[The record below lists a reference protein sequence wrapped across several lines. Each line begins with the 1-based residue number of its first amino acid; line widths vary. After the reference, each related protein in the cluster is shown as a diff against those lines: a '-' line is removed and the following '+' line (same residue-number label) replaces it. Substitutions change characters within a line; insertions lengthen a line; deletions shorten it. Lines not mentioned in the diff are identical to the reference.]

1 MTSQGTPS
9 TEVFSLISDVT
20 EPDEISDDVNA
31 YFQKLI
37 SPETGKTTYK
47 CLFCEK
53 TWETIVSTARKGHLA
68 NHQLA
73 KLYSTTLC
81 PMVPKTV
88 SLHFIEMLNVL
99 QQKKAEQKSYS
110 VAMENRLNF
119 EKLNTDV
126 GTKRLRQ
133 AQITELIDHEAIA
146 LADRKVARYVFCTNH
161 SFNSCEDM
169 SYKEM
174 ISAVSKAGTSYV
186 GPTEKMV
193 RTRLLDQEYELV
205 KARNEA
211 RINNHSL
218 AGRLM
223 TIVSDACTIHKK
235 PLTNYVAKY
244 TNEPGILLKYED
256 ATELYQDDGIKD
268 AQTVANGLTNVIEEV
283 GERNVAAVVLDNAPV
298 MVAAMGIL
306 SVIYKS
312 IFFLGCL
319 AHKVNTLVKH
329 MVNDDDMEEIAS
341 LVRRTKLIVHHFN
354 EKHKP
359 QALLQKSLDEHLGTH
374 LAFII
379 PAETRF
385 GLYLLMLHR
394 VYRMKAALQAVV
406 MTKAHADSCDGDD
419 DDEVVALVRD
429 DTYWD
434 ELLKLLLLLM
444 PLLRLIRLAE
454 LTGESI
460 GKFYPLTLVT
470 RQHLI
475 DNQNILSYGGNILA
489 KFEEKSTVGEWYHD
503 IHLAAYALDP
513 EYFDVPIFQK
523 PDVITAF
530 RGVIS
535 KLFTDKRPVPH
546 GGFTALILEQL
557 HTYKDKRGIFSQP
570 DIQEAAK
577 VTLPSKFWKNYGG
590 SVPELQY
597 LAKHIFSVALS
608 NDSAEINWKN
618 YKDCST
624 KERSRLLPE
633 TVHKLITI
641 QQDSALQLQCY
652 HDYKQELAKWT
663 HEDEL
668 IKLDKDIQKSR
679 DARVLKFKNYIEEW
693 EMDRISLKND
703 KCCSSLLEKYLH
715 MYLYDEGEVRRVV
728 DVVWSTTSRPAKYQV
743 VTQFIEVLN
752 ADDLINAEQENVNY
766 LINVELHQ
774 CVKAARDIPNKP
786 YNFEV
791 ELISEEEDQSD

>member
-1 MTSQGTPS
+1 MSSQGTPS
-9 TEVFSLISDVT
+9 TEVLSLISDVT
-20 EPDEISDDVNA
+20 EPDEVSEDVNA
-31 YFQKLI
+31 YFEKVTL
-37 SPETGKTTYK
+37 PETGKTVYK
-47 CLFCEK
+47 CSFCEK
-53 TWETIVSTARKGHLA
+53 SWETIVSTARKGHLA

-73 KLYSTTLC
+73 KLYSTTRC
-81 PMVPKTV
+81 PMVPKNV
-88 SLHFIEMLNVL
+88 SLFFIETLNAL
-99 QQKKAEQKSYS
+99 QQKKAEQKAIN
-110 VAMENRLNF
+110 VTMENRLNF
-119 EKLNTDV
+119 EKEKLNTAV
-126 GTKRLRQ
+126 GSKRLRQ
-133 AQITELIDHEAIA
+133 TQIDELVDYEAVV
-146 LADRKVARYVFCTNH
+146 LADKKIARYIFCTNH
-161 SFNSCEDM
+161 SFSSCEHL

-186 GPTEKMV
+186 GPTKKMV
-193 RTRLLDQEYELV
+193 STRLLDQEYESV

-211 RINNHSL
+211 RINDHSM

-223 TIVSDACTIHKK
+223 TIISDACTIHKK
-235 PLTNYVAKY
+235 PLTNYVAKF

-256 ATELYQDDGIKD
+256 ATELYQDDGLKD
-268 AQTVANGLTNVIEEV
+268 AETVANGLSSVIEEV

-306 SVIYKS
+306 SLIYKS

-329 MVNDDDMEEIAS
+329 MVNDDDMEEIDR

-359 QALLQKSLDEHLGTH
+359 QALLQKSLQEHLGTH

-394 VYRMKAALQAVV
+394 VYRMKNALQAVV

-475 DNQNILSYGGNILA
+475 DNQNVLSYGGNILA
-489 KFEEKSTVGEWYHD
+489 KFEEKATIGEWYQD

-513 EYFDVPIFQK
+513 EYIDVPIFEK
-523 PDVITAF
+523 PDVINAF

-546 GGFTALILEQL
+546 GGFTAHILEQL
-557 HTYKDKRGIFSQP
+557 HAYKDKRGIFSQP

-597 LAKHIFSVALS
+597 MAKHIFSVALS
-608 NDSAEINWKN
+608 NDAAEINWKN

-641 QQDSALQLQCY
+641 QQDSALQLQSY

-679 DARVLKFKNYIEEW
+679 DTRVLQFKNYIEEW
-693 EMDRISLKND
+693 EVDRIGLKND
-703 KCCSSLLEKYLH
+703 KCRDSLFEKYMHL
-715 MYLYDEGEVRRVV
+715 YLYDEGEVRRVV
-728 DVVWSTTSRPAKYQV
+728 DVVWATTSRPAKYQV
-743 VTQFIEVLN
+743 VTQFIETIN
-752 ADDLINAEQENVNY
+752 ADDLINADQDNVNY
-766 LINVELHQ
+766 LINAELHQ
-774 CVKAARDIPNKP
+774 CIKAARDIPNKP

-791 ELISEEEDQSD
+791 ELISA

>member
-1 MTSQGTPS
+1 
-9 TEVFSLISDVT
+9 
-20 EPDEISDDVNA
+20 
-31 YFQKLI
+31 
-37 SPETGKTTYK
+37 
-47 CLFCEK
+47 
-53 TWETIVSTARKGHLA
+53 
-68 NHQLA
+68 
-73 KLYSTTLC
+73 
-81 PMVPKTV
+81 MVPKNV
-88 SLHFIEMLNVL
+88 SLFFIETLNAL
-99 QQKKAEQKSYS
+99 QQKKAEQKAIN
-110 VAMENRLNF
+110 VTMENRLNF
-119 EKLNTDV
+119 EKEKLNTAV
-126 GTKRLRQ
+126 GSKRLRQ
-133 AQITELIDHEAIA
+133 TQIDELVDYEAVV
-146 LADRKVARYVFCTNH
+146 LADKKIARYIFCTNH
-161 SFNSCEDM
+161 SFSSCEHL

-186 GPTEKMV
+186 GPTKKMV
-193 RTRLLDQEYELV
+193 STRLLDQEYESV

-211 RINNHSL
+211 RINDHSM

-223 TIVSDACTIHKK
+223 TIISDACTIHKK
-235 PLTNYVAKY
+235 PLTNYVAKF

-256 ATELYQDDGIKD
+256 ATELYQDDGLKD
-268 AQTVANGLTNVIEEV
+268 AETVANGLSSVIEEV

-306 SVIYKS
+306 SLIYKS

-329 MVNDDDMEEIAS
+329 MVNDDDMEEIDR

-557 HTYKDKRGIFSQP
+557 HIYKDKRGIFSQP

-590 SVPELQY
+590 AVPELQY

-633 TVHKLITI
+633 TVHRLITI